1 MKTVTFAGLIGLA
14 GSAIAQTTAA
24 IPEPGSVFFGTVTNR
39 AGWHEEVL
47 GEGTLTWTVEGGG
60 ATRTLTAV
68 IERVNGQPLY
78 RVEVPHSL
86 LAGGLSVDAG
96 TLPVGTNEVTARHL
110 TIMVDGVAAGIAA
123 PGKQTFTLEA
133 VRRAAATRLDLEIS
147 RDSADTDGDGMPD
160 WWEKANGLDA
170 LADDAGGDADGDG
183 VTNRGEFAALTDP
196 RRPNTEPLLQ
206 TGTVVAMADGT
217 SALLVQTSDAD
228 TGPGGLSY
236 RVTRVSGGGVHV
248 FREGVRVP
256 VVEGLTFSQAEV
268 NAGLLRCEHAAGGA
282 LTPVKIG
289 LTVTDGTV
297 ASSSGE
303 VVVRFFRPDFSG
315 TAALAGAAV
324 AGAGVPE
331 FAADPMRSRMYVLA
345 RERGMLA
352 WDLGSAVLPAA
363 VTVNV
368 PGFVAG
374 GATSDRI
381 AGGAGDD
388 ILAGGEGAD
397 TLTGGA
403 GADRFVVTPQSAGQE
418 GITDFSPSAGDVLE
432 LAGVLTGSATDLRQY
447 LQVTRSGDGALLGV
461 DRDGNGSGFSDLV
474 VRLDGLSAAESDLF
488 TLYHTGR
495 LVVPGYVLP
504 PAVSV
509 ATAAGTARE
518 NGPTAATV
526 TVRRM
531 GPVDR
536 ALPVTLTVGGSAVNG
551 VDYALIGPTVVIP
564 AGAASA
570 EVTIL
575 PFADAIP
582 EPGETVQL
590 TVSASAD
597 YALSGTT
604 SVAVTIADL
613 LPELRIE
620 AIEPLATL
628 QPAMPG
634 SFLITR
640 SALLDRTLLVR
651 LVTSGNATP
660 AGDYVRL
667 PAFVSFAANQ
677 TTAMVPVTPTATATL
692 SNGVETVRLSLVADA
707 SYLIPEATAA
717 AVHLVPSERN
727 APSWIAA
734 QTGGQGGDAAAY
746 FAARAGGAVP
756 ELLRYAWN
764 LPAGATAPAPR
775 VRLQGDRLA
784 IEFMRDPAARD
795 LRYTVEF
802 STDARTWV
810 SGSGYV
816 EDITAPNQADARWS
830 LWQSARPTAADA
842 RQFLRLRVDYQP

>member
-24 IPEPGSVFFGTVTNR
+24 IPEPGTVFFGTVTNR
-39 AGWHEEVL
+39 SGGHEEVL
-47 GEGTLTWTVEGGG
+47 TAGTLTWTVEGGG

-86 LAGGLSVDAG
+86 LASGLTVDAG
-96 TLPVGTNEVTARHL
+96 TLPLGTVAATARHL
-110 TIMVDGVAAGIAA
+110 TISVDGVEAGIAA
-123 PGKQTFTLEA
+123 PGKQTFALET

-147 RDSADTDGDGMPD
+147 RESVDTDGDGMPD

-183 VTNRGEFAALTDP
+183 VLNRAEFVAQTDP

-217 SALLVQTSDAD
+217 SAVLVQTSDAD
-228 TGPGGLSY
+228 TGPGGLRY
-236 RVTRVSGGGVHV
+236 RVTMVSAGGMHV
-248 FREGVRVP
+248 FREGARVP
-256 VVEGLTFSQAEV
+256 VVEGSTFSQAEV
-268 NAGLLRCEHAAGGA
+268 NAGLLRCEHAAGGV
-282 LTPVKIG
+282 LTPVKLG
-289 LTVTDGTV
+289 LTVTDGTA
-297 ASSSGE
+297 ASSAGE

-315 TAALAGAAV
+315 TAALTGAAV
-324 AGAGVPE
+324 AGMGVPE
-331 FAADPMRSRMYVLA
+331 FAGDPLRSRMYVLA

-352 WDLGSAVLPAA
+352 WDFESALLPAA

-374 GATSDRI
+374 GVGNDRI
-381 AGGAGDD
+381 SGGAGDD

-397 TLTGGA
+397 TLTGGP
-403 GADRFVVTPQSAGQE
+403 GADRFVVTAQSAAQE
-418 GITDFSPSAGDVLE
+418 VITDFSPSAGDVLE

-447 LQVTRSGDGALLGV
+447 LQVTRSGAGAVIGV
-461 DRDGNGSGFSDLV
+461 DRDGNGSGFGDLV

-488 TLYHTGR
+488 ALYHAGR
-495 LVVPGYVLP
+495 LVVPGYRLP

-509 ATAAGTARE
+509 AAVAGTARE

-536 ALPVTLTVGGSAVNG
+536 ALPVALTVGGSAVNG
-551 VDYALIGPTVVIP
+551 VDYALLAPTVVIP
-564 AGAASA
+564 AGAASVD
-570 EVTIL
+570 VTIL
-575 PFADAIP
+575 PFADAVA
-582 EPGETVQL
+582 EPAESVQL
-590 TVSASAD
+590 TLGGSAE
-597 YALSGTT
+597 YALNGTT
-604 SVAVTIADL
+604 TATVTIADL

-628 QPAMPG
+628 QPMVPG

-640 SALLDRTLLVR
+640 SALVDRSLLVR

-660 AGDYVRL
+660 AGDYARL

-677 TTAMVPVTPTATATL
+677 TAAIVPVTPMPTATL
-692 SNGVETVRLSLVADA
+692 SNGVETVRLSLVPDA
-707 SYLIPEATAA
+707 SYLIPEAGAA
-717 AVHLVPSERN
+717 TVHLVPSERS
-727 APSWIAA
+727 APAWVAA
-734 QTGGQGGDAAAY
+734 QTAGQGGDAAAY
-746 FAARAGGAVP
+746 FAAKAGGTVP

-764 LPAGATAPAPR
+764 LPVGATAPAPR

-830 LWQSARPTAADA
+830 LWQAARPTAADA